1 MMPGNS
7 KQTGVSVFSMLSRI
21 LLGAT
26 LAPSIAFLLLW
37 RFEYTGNSSKALGL
51 AQIRDALDGTTQL
64 LLLDRPEEGKSPDGA
79 AVARLKRLLNGPIA
93 RIVIGPSSGQE
104 AGAALARLLPAEAI
118 TFAHDALVDGSGTSI
133 GLHDANGSWTVTDPE
148 WVGKAARAW
157 DGLDDRGR
165 RALANGPV
173 PVRVSRDT
181 TKAIVRLGSTGYVW
195 AITAAMGQDVYSYE
209 YFHPQIEAVDV
220 TNMNNSHGELVGV
233 QISTLNGTLHAG
245 TGDDVVRYDY
255 RWKNPEDRTERKK
268 IVLMRYIE
276 SWNIV
281 LCAGLYEDEY
291 FLPAR
296 AAETMLIILVLFI
309 CVITLLFSFVF
320 TSKIRKSLAS
330 LSDFSRMTSRADGT
344 IQKLS
349 ATGISEL
356 DSLGTAMSDM
366 RENIFL
372 REQALKK
379 ELTEKGVLLDEVHHR
394 VKNNLTVLA
403 SIINLQKDRVS
414 SEESGRVLV
423 LLQGRIH
430 SMALV
435 YQQLMGSSA
444 YTELPFNDYI
454 DGIISYHQ
462 SALSGAAPAITRC
475 EHLEPVAMKL
485 ETAMPLGLI
494 VNELVSN
501 VYEHGLSETRP
512 PEVSVDFRLSGTSH
526 QFTITDNG
534 PGVPA
539 DRPEG
544 IGFLLVEAL
553 CSQLHATMN
562 IQSPVDGDSGT
573 MVTIRVPAV

>member
-1 MMPGNS
+1 MMPGIS
-7 KQTGVSVFSMLSRI
+7 ERAGVSVFSMLSRI

-26 LAPSIAFLLLW
+26 LVPAFAFLLLW

-64 LLLDRPEEGKSPDGA
+64 LLLDSPEPGDPPDGA

-93 RIVIGPSSGQE
+93 RIVIGPSSGPE
-104 AGAALARLLPAEAI
+104 AVEALARLLPEEALA
-118 TFAHDALVDGSGTSI
+118 FARDALVDGNGTSI
-133 GLHDANGSWTVTDPE
+133 GFHAADGSWSVTDPA
-148 WVGKAARAW
+148 WVGTAARAW
-157 DGLDDRGR
+157 DGLDDSGR
-165 RALANGPV
+165 RALANGQV

-195 AITAAMGQDVYSYE
+195 AITAAKGQDVYSYE

-220 TNMNNSHGELVGV
+220 TNMNNSRGELVGV
-233 QISTLNGTLHAG
+233 RISTLNGTLRDG
-245 TGDDVVRYDY
+245 TGDEVVRYDY

-296 AAETMLIILVLFI
+296 AAEALLIILVLFI
-309 CVITLLFSFVF
+309 CVITLIFSFLF
-320 TSKIRKSLAS
+320 TIKIRKSLAS
-330 LSDFSRMTSRADGT
+330 LSDFSMMTSREDGT
-344 IQKLS
+344 MQALA
-349 ATGISEL
+349 ATGIREL
-356 DSLGTAMSDM
+356 DSLGVAMSDM
-366 RENIFL
+366 RESIVL
-372 REQALKK
+372 RERALKK
-379 ELTEKGVLLDEVHHR
+379 ELNEKGVLLDEVHHR

-414 SEESGRVLV
+414 SEESGRVLM

-454 DGIISYHQ
+454 DGILSYHQ
-462 SALSGAAPAITRC
+462 SALSGVVPAITRR
-475 EHLEPVAMKL
+475 ERLEPVAMKL

-501 VYEHGLSETRP
+501 VYEHGLSATRA
-512 PEVSVDFRLSGTSH
+512 PEISVDFRRSGSAYR
-526 QFTITDNG
+526 FTISDNG

-539 DRPEG
+539 GRTDG
-544 IGFLLVEAL
+544 IGFLLVQAL
-553 CSQLHATMN
+553 CSQLRATMT
-562 IQSPVDGDSGT
+562 IQSPADAVGGT
-573 MVTIRVPAV
+573 AVTIQVPVV